1 MTGMVLF
8 VVAYGEVGSAVVG
21 VDVVGSL
28 VVCCRLAFGA
38 EAVHCMGSEGT
49 GCRVGCGLVRSVALR
64 EVEESLGVQQ

>member
-21 VDVVGSL
+21 VDVAGSL
-28 VVCCRLAFGA
+28 VVCYRLAFGA
-38 EAVHCMGSEGT
+38 EAGHCMGLEGM